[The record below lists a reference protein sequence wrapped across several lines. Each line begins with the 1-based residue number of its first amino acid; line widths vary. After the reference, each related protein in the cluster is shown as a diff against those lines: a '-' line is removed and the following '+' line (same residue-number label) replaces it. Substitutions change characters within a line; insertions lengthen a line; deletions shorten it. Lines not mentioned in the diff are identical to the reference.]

1 MIPEQTHQ
9 HTGAQTAEGAGVKEG
24 WLSLRTGW
32 GAARA
37 CSVAPALKGNRPR
50 GSSGLEA
57 SPPCPGIGPGGPFV
71 LLGRLSPH
79 FTNWKTPAKAR
90 QRTSPGPSLF
100 LLLLIPHCNGGRPR
114 RPPGGRGEPEG
125 PPPDAFSPA
134 GGWGLARGEALSIDT
149 FIPDAELQTLLLE
162 LIRSLI

>member
-1 MIPEQTHQ
+1 MIPEQTHH

-37 CSVAPALKGNRPR
+37 CSVAPALEGNRPR

-114 RPPGGRGEPEG
+114 RPPGGGVNLRG
-125 PPPDAFSPA
+125 
-134 GGWGLARGEALSIDT
+134 LH
-149 FIPDAELQTLLLE
+149 QTHSLLLGAGAWPGE
-162 LIRSLI
+162 KLSVLIHLFQMPNFRHCC